1 MSKIRKVARA
11 VAAAKSSSNMEE
23 FRSFIEEYRRLL
35 IENLDTTTTSEF
47 ETGHL
52 SNNIQYYISTPWT
65 SIFTCPFCKYN
76 YVEK

>member
-11 VAAAKSSSNMEE
+11 VAAAKSSINMEE

-35 IENLDTTTTSEF
+35 IKNLDTTTTSEF

>member
-52 SNNIQYYISTPWT
+52 SNNTKKLVLPCII
-65 SIFTCPFCKYN
+65 
-76 YVEK
+76 

>member
-52 SNNIQYYISTPWT
+52 SNNTKK
-65 SIFTCPFCKYN
+65 F
-76 YVEK
+76 